1 MIIAF
6 VLGLI
11 IGCCIAMFVIGLCV
25 ASGRSDLEEQLY
37 ILEHKLGMGE
47 DCYDEY

>member
-11 IGCCIAMFVIGLCV
+11 IGCCIAMFVISLCV
-25 ASGRSDLEEQLY
+25 ASGRSELEEEIY
-37 ILEHKLGMGE
+37 ILQHKLGK
-47 DCYDEY
+47 DCYEK